1 MKLIEV
7 AADRRCWEDA
17 KSRAFLLFVEDFV
30 LAHAKY
36 DPSDWYGMDW
46 DGYVGVKLKGLLDEI
61 TSNVGKELASKLAPH
76 FTAMYYNNN
85 ARAMQVLRDK
95 AT

>member
-1 MKLIEV
+1 MRNAL
-7 AADRRCWEDA
+7 
-17 KSRAFLLFVEDFV
+17 AFASVSAYSVEDFV

-46 DGYVGVKLKGLLDEI
+46 DGYVGVKLNVLLDEI

-85 ARAMQVLRDK
+85 ARAMKVLRDK
-95 AT
+95 VT

>member
-1 MKLIEV
+1 
-7 AADRRCWEDA
+7 
-17 KSRAFLLFVEDFV
+17 
-30 LAHAKY
+30 
-36 DPSDWYGMDW
+36 MDW